1 MNLGT
6 GVVRIPVGFAVV
18 VLLFVPMAQA
28 QKTTKFTYTVGPQA
42 VVSITNNNGPITVK
56 ASGAMRVVVNAIFRA
71 DTVDINAQQR
81 GNRIE
86 FQTRAAHGGSN
97 EIGRADYEV
106 FIPNDACVVLS
117 SSTGSLNAD
126 GVQGDLIFE
135 GGAGPVN
142 VTNIRNAHVHIK
154 TLNGTVTLTN
164 IASTHIE
171 VTSASG
177 NVELRNVTG
186 PDVSVHS
193 GKGRIAYSGDP
204 GKGKYS
210 LKTHSGEIE
219 VLMPPNAS
227 VQVTAHSFLGH
238 VDHTFPFH
246 PSLRTGEGGMGQG
259 FVGTSD
265 GSAAFMA
272 VHSFKGNVSIR
283 QTSGRH

>member
-28 QKTTKFTYTVGPQA
+28 QKTTKFTYTFGPQA

-135 GGAGPVN
+135 GGAGPVTP
-142 VTNIRNAHVHIK
+142 VPVRPRIVVKKAAPTPPP
-154 TLNGTVTLTN
+154 
-164 IASTHIE
+164 STGISIE
-171 VTSASG
+171 VYQGDKKPEVVKFPEES
-177 NVELRNVTG
+177 
-186 PDVSVHS
+186 PDT
-193 GKGRIAYSGDP
+193 K
-204 GKGKYS
+204 
-210 LKTHSGEIE
+210 
-219 VLMPPNAS
+219 
-227 VQVTAHSFLGH
+227 
-238 VDHTFPFH
+238 
-246 PSLRTGEGGMGQG
+246 
-259 FVGTSD
+259 
-265 GSAAFMA
+265 
-272 VHSFKGNVSIR
+272 
-283 QTSGRH
+283 